1 MSTARESIEVHM
13 PAAEV
18 YEQLTHFENYPQF
31 MSGVMSMAP
40 IDASTAHMVLDIG
53 GTRAEFDARITES
66 RPGEFLCWEAMD
78 GPQVS
83 EALRLEPMAGGD
95 MTRVIAEL
103 QIDAREL
110 MPAEEHAV
118 EVLNRRL
125 KADLKGFKRFCEE
138 SAARTATESM
148 TTTKPISTKAAPKPG
163 PPKPSTVT
171 ASNTGNTDIRAG
183 EMSAGTVVNR
193 PSPATIARGIASASG
208 LTHAINER
216 PAQGMSPT
224 GNLGPMQHA
233 AERGP
238 HGRHA
243 QPETH

>member
-1 MSTARESIEVHM
+1 MSTARESIEVAV
-13 PAAEV
+13 PAGVA

-53 GTRAEFDARITES
+53 GNRAEFDARITET
-66 RPGEFLCWEAMD
+66 RPGEFLCWEALD

-83 EALRLEPMAGGD
+83 EALRLEPMSDG

-110 MPAEEHAV
+110 MPTEQHAV

-138 SAARTATESM
+138 AVTKTTPGTNQPVTAT
-148 TTTKPISTKAAPKPG
+148 
-163 PPKPSTVT
+163 
-171 ASNTGNTDIRAG
+171 
-183 EMSAGTVVNR
+183 
-193 PSPATIARGIASASG
+193 PATIARGIASASG
-208 LTHAINER
+208 LTHASNER
-216 PAQGMSPT
+216 PPQGPPAA

-233 AERGP
+233 LDRGTA
-238 HGRHA
+238 RSK
-243 QPETH
+243 QTRF

>member
-1 MSTARESIEVHM
+1 MSTARESIEVAV
-13 PAAEV
+13 PAEV
-18 YEQLTHFENYPQF
+18 AYEQLTHFENYPQF

-53 GTRAEFDARITES
+53 GNRAEFDARITET

-83 EALRLEPMAGGD
+83 EALRLEPMADG

-110 MPAEEHAV
+110 MPAEQHAV

-138 SAARTATESM
+138 AATK
-148 TTTKPISTKAAPKPG
+148 TT
-163 PPKPSTVT
+163 
-171 ASNTGNTDIRAG
+171 
-183 EMSAGTVVNR
+183 VNR
-193 PSPATIARGIASASG
+193 PVAATPATIARGIASASG
-208 LTHAINER
+208 GANAGTERTHASNER
-216 PAQGMSPT
+216 PPQGPPPA

-233 AERGP
+233 LDRSIARSKQS
-238 HGRHA
+238 RF
-243 QPETH
+243 

>member
-1 MSTARESIEVHM
+1 MSTARDSIEVAV
-13 PAAEV
+13 PVAVA

-53 GTRAEFDARITES
+53 GNRAEFDARITES
-66 RPGEFLCWEAMD
+66 RTDEFLCWEAMD
-78 GPQVS
+78 GPQVI
-83 EALRLEPMAGGD
+83 EALRLEPMAGD

-138 SAARTATESM
+138 AAITTSRTTAAT
-148 TTTKPISTKAAPKPG
+148 K
-163 PPKPSTVT
+163 
-171 ASNTGNTDIRAG
+171 DIKDIK
-183 EMSAGTVVNR
+183 
-193 PSPATIARGIASASG
+193 PSPANMPGAKTARGIA
-208 LTHAINER
+208 HAGNER
-216 PAQGMSPT
+216 PEQPMPT
-224 GNLGPMQHA
+224 SGNLGGHHT
-233 AERGP
+233 AERASRTRP
-238 HGRHA
+238 
-243 QPETH
+243 QPQQPL

>member
-1 MSTARESIEVHM
+1 MSTARDSIEVAV
-13 PAAEV
+13 PVAVA

-66 RPGEFLCWEAMD
+66 RTDEFLCWEAMD
-78 GPQVS
+78 GPQVI
-83 EALRLEPMAGGD
+83 EALRLEPMAGD

-138 SAARTATESM
+138 SATAGIGSTP
-148 TTTKPISTKAAPKPG
+148 TKEIK
-163 PPKPSTVT
+163 
-171 ASNTGNTDIRAG
+171 
-183 EMSAGTVVNR
+183 
-193 PSPATIARGIASASG
+193 PSPANMPGAKPARGIAHAS
-208 LTHAINER
+208 NER
-216 PAQGMSPT
+216 PAQPT
-224 GNLGPMQHA
+224 PTGGNLGGHHA
-233 AERGP
+233 TERASRSRPVPP
-238 HGRHA
+238 H
-243 QPETH
+243 QPL

>member
-1 MSTARESIEVHM
+1 MSTARESIEVAV
-13 PAAEV
+13 PAGVA
-18 YEQLTHFENYPQF
+18 YEQLTQFENYPQF

-53 GTRAEFDARITES
+53 GNRAEFDARITET
-66 RPGEFLCWEAMD
+66 RPGEFLCWEALD

-83 EALRLEPMAGGD
+83 EALRLEPMADG

-110 MPAEEHAV
+110 MPTEQHAV

-138 SAARTATESM
+138 AATK
-148 TTTKPISTKAAPKPG
+148 TT
-163 PPKPSTVT
+163 
-171 ASNTGNTDIRAG
+171 
-183 EMSAGTVVNR
+183 VNR
-193 PSPATIARGIASASG
+193 PATATPATIARGIASASG
-208 LTHAINER
+208 ITHAGTERGHASNER
-216 PAQGMSPT
+216 PAQGPPAG

-233 AERGP
+233 LDRGAA
-238 HGRHA
+238 RTK
-243 QPETH
+243 QTRF

>member
-1 MSTARESIEVHM
+1 MSTARESIEVAV
-13 PAAEV
+13 PAGVV

-53 GTRAEFDARITES
+53 GNRAEFDARITET
-66 RPGEFLCWEAMD
+66 RPGEFLCWEALD

-83 EALRLEPMAGGD
+83 EALRLEPMADG

-110 MPAEEHAV
+110 MPAEQHAV

-138 SAARTATESM
+138 AAAKAATTAAAQQAPAKAANRPVTAT
-148 TTTKPISTKAAPKPG
+148 
-163 PPKPSTVT
+163 
-171 ASNTGNTDIRAG
+171 
-183 EMSAGTVVNR
+183 
-193 PSPATIARGIASASG
+193 PATIARGIASASG
-208 LTHAINER
+208 LTHAANER
-216 PAQGMSPT
+216 PPQGPPAA
-224 GNLGPMQHA
+224 GNLGPMQHLPA
-233 AERGP
+233 RG
-238 HGRHA
+238 R
-243 QPETH
+243 QPRA

>member
-1 MSTARESIEVHM
+1 MSTARESIEVAV
-13 PAAEV
+13 PVAVA

-66 RPGEFLCWEAMD
+66 RTDEFLCWEATD
-78 GPQVS
+78 GPQVI
-83 EALRLEPMAGGD
+83 EALRLEPMAGD

-138 SAARTATESM
+138 SAQTAAMRTTAN
-148 TTTKPISTKAAPKPG
+148 TTI
-163 PPKPSTVT
+163 T
-171 ASNTGNTDIRAG
+171 ASGTGS
-183 EMSAGTVVNR
+183 SAPTR
-193 PSPATIARGIASASG
+193 EIKPSPANMPGARPNPGTVARGIASASG
-208 LTHAINER
+208 ITHAANER
-216 PAQGMSPT
+216 PAQPMPT
-224 GNLGPMQHA
+224 GGNLGGHHA
-233 AERGP
+233 PERASRTRP
-238 HGRHA
+238 TPQ
-243 QPETH
+243 QPL

>member
-1 MSTARESIEVHM
+1 MSTARESIEVAV
-13 PAAEV
+13 PAGVA

-53 GTRAEFDARITES
+53 GNRAEFDARITET
-66 RPGEFLCWEAMD
+66 RPGEFLCWEALD

-83 EALRLEPMAGGD
+83 EALRLEPMADG

-110 MPAEEHAV
+110 MPTEQHAV

-138 SAARTATESM
+138 AATK
-148 TTTKPISTKAAPKPG
+148 TT
-163 PPKPSTVT
+163 
-171 ASNTGNTDIRAG
+171 
-183 EMSAGTVVNR
+183 VNR
-193 PSPATIARGIASASG
+193 PAATATNRPVTATPATIARGIASASG
-208 LTHAINER
+208 MTHASNER
-216 PAQGMSPT
+216 PPQGPPAA
-224 GNLGPMQHA
+224 GNLGPMQHMQA
-233 AERGP
+233 RG
-238 HGRHA
+238 R
-243 QPETH
+243 QTRI

>member
-1 MSTARESIEVHM
+1 MSTARESIEVAV
-13 PAAEV
+13 PAGVA

-53 GTRAEFDARITES
+53 GNRAEFDARITET

-83 EALRLEPMAGGD
+83 EAMRLEPMAD
-95 MTRVIAEL
+95 NMTRVIAEL

-110 MPAEEHAV
+110 MPAEQHAV

-138 SAARTATESM
+138 AATRTPTTMTGGTSVRAT
-148 TTTKPISTKAAPKPG
+148 
-163 PPKPSTVT
+163 
-171 ASNTGNTDIRAG
+171 
-183 EMSAGTVVNR
+183 
-193 PSPATIARGIASASG
+193 PATIARGIASASG
-208 LTHAINER
+208 MTHAGNER
-216 PAQGMSPT
+216 PVHGAPSG
-224 GNLGPMQHA
+224 GNLGPMQHTFD
-233 AERGP
+233 RG
-238 HGRHA
+238 GFRSRQA
-243 QPETH
+243 RF

>member
-1 MSTARESIEVHM
+1 MSTARESIEVAV
-13 PAAEV
+13 PAGVA

-53 GTRAEFDARITES
+53 GNRAEFDARITET
-66 RPGEFLCWEAMD
+66 RPGEFLCWEALD

-83 EALRLEPMAGGD
+83 EALRLEPMADG

-110 MPAEEHAV
+110 MPTEQHAV

-138 SAARTATESM
+138 AATKTTVNQPVTAT
-148 TTTKPISTKAAPKPG
+148 
-163 PPKPSTVT
+163 
-171 ASNTGNTDIRAG
+171 
-183 EMSAGTVVNR
+183 
-193 PSPATIARGIASASG
+193 PATIARGIASASG
-208 LTHAINER
+208 ITHASNER
-216 PAQGMSPT
+216 PPQGPPAA
-224 GNLGPMQHA
+224 GNLGPMQHTLDRGA
-233 AERGP
+233 ARTKQT
-238 HGRHA
+238 RF
-243 QPETH
+243 